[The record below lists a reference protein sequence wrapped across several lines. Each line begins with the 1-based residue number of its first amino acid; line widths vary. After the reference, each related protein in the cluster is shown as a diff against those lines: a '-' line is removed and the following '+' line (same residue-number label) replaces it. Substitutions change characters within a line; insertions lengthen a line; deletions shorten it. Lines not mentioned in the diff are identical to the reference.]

1 MVIRTLWRVGTTAV
15 HLLTLPGSEGSGEC
29 NKVRTIQFFPEAS
42 RCQPLSSVLSPLT
55 SFSLK
60 PLLCALYQR
69 MQVGE
74 WPAGGEQDSEICFQG
89 ARRVLI
95 LPFIRQSIRITLCT
109 LLSNFCVWETVQAC
123 WMLLIESS
131 LGVLTSHTLKSQKWR
146 GQCHPSRGTTELGH

>member
-1 MVIRTLWRVGTTAV
+1 MVIRTLWRVGTKAV
-15 HLLTLPGSEGSGEC
+15 HLLTMPVSEGCGEC

-42 RCQPLSSVLSPLT
+42 RCQPLSSFLPLLT

-60 PLLCALYQR
+60 PLLRVLYQR
-69 MQVGE
+69 TQVGE

-89 ARRVLI
+89 ARQVLI
-95 LPFIRQSIRITLCT
+95 LQSIRITLCT
-109 LLSNFCVWETVQAC
+109 FLSNFCVWETVQAC

-146 GQCHPSRGTTELGH
+146 GQCHPSRGTTKLAC